1 MMTGLTPEFVLGLTL
16 LLPGLGAVLIG
27 CADGY
32 SALRDALSL
41 LIATALC
48 GAVVW
53 LLMDHLAGGV
63 AQLQM
68 MQIVQGLPLL
78 FVVEPLG
85 LVFATLASALW
96 IVITAYSIGYMRSN
110 NEPHQTRF
118 YICFAIAMASTMG
131 IAFAGNMITLFLFY
145 EMLTLSTYP
154 LVVHHETDAARRA
167 GRVYL
172 GVLLSTS
179 ILFFLP
185 AIIWTWYITGTLDF
199 TKGGILSGKIEG
211 PQAAILFALYL
222 FGTGKAALMPFHRWL
237 PAAMVAPTPV
247 SAFLHAVAVVKA
259 GVFTVLKV
267 GIYIFG
273 VGFLSTMNVSEWMA
287 WVAAFSLIA
296 ASFIAIRK
304 DDLKAR
310 LAYSTIA
317 QLAYVTL
324 GVSLA
329 TVMGMVGGVMQLVA
343 HALGKITLFMCAG
356 AIYLAS
362 GKKNVSEM
370 RGLGRVMPFTFG
382 AFLLA
387 ALSIVGIPPTGG
399 AWSKWFLMMGAAD
412 SGQRVMI
419 GVWMLSSL
427 LSIAYLIPL
436 VARGFFLPLPDQED
450 RPQPQGREISVIR
463 LANMREAPLWCVVP
477 ACITAIL
484 SVLVYFAGPS
494 IAGFVLPT
502 LGP

>member
-1 MMTGLTPEFVLGLTL
+1 MTGLSPELALALTL
-16 LLPGLGAVLIG
+16 LLPGLGAILIG
-27 CADGY
+27 AADRFPN
-32 SALRDALSL
+32 LREAISL
-41 LIATALC
+41 FIAAALC
-48 GAVVW
+48 GTVVW
-53 LLMDHLAGGV
+53 LLVDHLAGGV
-63 AQLQM
+63 AQLQVM
-68 MQIVQGLPLL
+68 EFVQGLPLL
-78 FVVEPLG
+78 FVAEPVG
-85 LVFATLASALW
+85 LVFAALASALW

-131 IAFAGNMITLFLFY
+131 VAFAGNMITLFLFY

-179 ILFFLP
+179 ILFLLP
-185 AIIWTWYITGTLDF
+185 AIIWTWSITGTLDF
-199 TKGGILSGKIEG
+199 TKGGILAGKIEG

-259 GVFTVLKV
+259 GAFTVLKV

-273 VGFLSTMNVSEWMA
+273 ADFLSTMNVSEWMV
-287 WVAAFSLIA
+287 WIAAFSLIA
-296 ASFIAIRK
+296 ASIIALRK
-304 DDLKAR
+304 DELKAR

-356 AIYLAS
+356 AIYVAS
-362 GKKNVSEM
+362 GKKNISEM

-387 ALSIVGIPPTGG
+387 ALSITGIPPTGG

-412 SGQRVMI
+412 SGRQVMI

-436 VARGFFLPLPDQED
+436 VARGFFLPLQDEED
-450 RPQPQGREISVIR
+450 RPQPQGREISVIS
-463 LANMREAPLWCVVP
+463 LVNMREAPLWCVVP

-484 SVLVYFAGPS
+484 SVLVYFAGPA
-494 IAGFVLPT
+494 IAGFILPT

>member
-1 MMTGLTPEFVLGLTL
+1 MTATTPGAVLALTL
-16 LLPGLGAVLIG
+16 LLPALGAVAIG
-27 CADGY
+27 LAHRFPN
-32 SALRDALSL
+32 LREAVSL
-41 LIATALC
+41 CIAAALC

-53 LLMDHLAGGV
+53 LLADYLAGGE
-63 AQLQM
+63 ARLQAVEIM
-68 MQIVQGLPLL
+68 QGLPLL

-85 LVFATLASALW
+85 LAFATLASVLW
-96 IVITAYSIGYMRSN
+96 IVITVYSIGYMRGKA
-110 NEPHQTRF
+110 EQHQTRF
-118 YICFAIAMASTMG
+118 YMCFALAMASTMG
-131 IAFAGNMITLFLFY
+131 VAFAGNMITLFLFY

-154 LVVHHETDAARRA
+154 LVVHHETDAARHA

-172 GVLLSTS
+172 GILLGTS
-179 ILFFLP
+179 ILFLLP
-185 AIIWTWYITGTLDF
+185 AIIWTWSITGTLDF
-199 TKGGILSGKIEG
+199 TRGGILAGKIEG
-211 PQAAILFALYL
+211 PQAAILFALFL

-237 PAAMVAPTPV
+237 PAAMAAPAPV

-273 VGFLSTMNVSEWMA
+273 VEFLASMNVTEWMM
-287 WVAAFSLIA
+287 WVSAISLIT
-296 ASFIAIRK
+296 ASILALRK
-304 DDLKAR
+304 DELKAR

-329 TVMGMVGGVMQLVA
+329 SVMGIVGGVMQLVA

-362 GKKNVSEM
+362 GKSNVSEM

-382 AFLLA
+382 AFLLG
-387 ALSIVGIPPTGG
+387 ALSIIGIPPTGG

-412 SGQRVMI
+412 SGHRVMI

-427 LSIAYLIPL
+427 MSIAYLIPV
-436 VARGFFLPLPDQED
+436 VARGFFLPLQDEAD
-450 RPQPQGREISVIR
+450 RPQRQGQEISVIS
-463 LANMREAPLWCVVP
+463 LARMREAPLWCVIP
-477 ACITAIL
+477 ACITAVL
-484 SVLVYFAGPS
+484 SVLIYFAGPA